1 MSGLSQPLDGG
12 NLTLMFGPLTPN
24 QTAIVRIRQAVF
36 QQEQG
41 IAPEL
46 DWDGLDATAIHAIA
60 HWQGDPIGTA
70 RIRYLQAQAKIERL
84 AVLPAYRGQGIGRQM
99 LLGVLDY
106 LANQG
111 LSTAFVHAQVAS
123 QEFYQKLGFTSQG
136 PEFVE
141 AGILHRKMTI
151 QLSES
156 APAIQMS

>member
-1 MSGLSQPLDGG
+1 MSAASQPPNLG
-12 NLTLMFGPLTPN
+12 NLTLVFGPWTTNP
-24 QTAIVRIRQAVF
+24 TAIVRVREAVF

-60 HWQGDPIGTA
+60 YWQGDPIGTA

-84 AVLPAYRGQGIGRQM
+84 AVLPTYRGQGVGRQM

-111 LSTAFVHAQVAS
+111 FSTAFLYAQTS
-123 QEFYQKLGFTSQG
+123 TQGFYQKLGFTPQG
-136 PEFVE
+136 PEFSE
-141 AGILHRKMTI
+141 AGIPHRKMMI

-156 APAIQMS
+156 APGSRTS